1 MSEINEVNARVVFD
15 EESDEREDQ
24 AFVNQTILIVEDD
37 DELRDVLALAL
48 QSVGY
53 TVTTASNGWEALE
66 FLRKGHVPSVI
77 LLDLMMPVM
86 SGWEFCQAQQ
96 ADPELA
102 EIPVLVMSSVARMD
116 PSSPFFADAIDAI
129 RKPVSFEELLRKI
142 RPYVGPIVGG
152 SAAFN

>member
-1 MSEINEVNARVVFD
+1 MALSNDVNAEVLFD
-15 EESDEREDQ
+15 EEDREDQ
-24 AFVNQTILIVEDD
+24 AFVQPTVLIVDDD

-53 TVTTASNGWEALE
+53 SVTTARNGWEALE
-66 FLRKGHVPSVI
+66 FLKQGNAPAVI

-96 ADPELA
+96 ADPTIA
-102 EIPVLVMSSVARMD
+102 DIPVLIMSSVARMD
-116 PSSPFFADAIDAI
+116 PASPLFVDAIDAV

-142 RPYVGPIVGG
+142 RPYVGPVSGG
-152 SAAFN
+152 SAVFN